1 MRRILVALAALL
13 CLRPWAFA
21 QGAPGPE
28 VETLTYAVN
37 WPSGLSLG
45 EAQLQAARKTPQE
58 GSPERWELRF
68 TLDAAIPGFAL
79 ADRLRSVTTPELC
92 SVEFERDTTHG
103 KRSGKELTTFD
114 SSAAIAK
121 RQTLVPA
128 GGGKSEF
135 STPPCARDAIAF
147 LYFVRRELA
156 QGRLPQ
162 SQTIFFGGPYQV
174 HLEFGGRQRLRVGEE
189 QIEADRI
196 AATMKGPS
204 SAVSFEIFFAQD
216 RSRRPVLV
224 RVPLALGVFTME
236 LNP

>member
-1 MRRILVALAALL
+1 MALAALL
-13 CLRPWAFA
+13 WFHPPAFT
-21 QGAPGPE
+21 QGAGSPDA
-28 VETLTYAVN
+28 ETLTYTVN

-45 EAQLQAARKTPQE
+45 EAQLLATKQAPQE

-68 TLDAAIPGFAL
+68 TLDAAIPGFSV
-79 ADRLRSVTTPELC
+79 ADRLRSVATSELC

-114 SSAAIAK
+114 PSAATAT
-121 RQTLVPA
+121 RQTVVPA
-128 GGGKSEF
+128 GGGKSEL
-135 STPPCARDAIAF
+135 SPPPCAKDAVTF

-162 SQTIFFGGPYQV
+162 SQTIFFGGPYQI

-189 QIEADRI
+189 QVEADRI
-196 AATMKGPS
+196 SASMKGPAS
-204 SAVSFEIFFAQD
+204 SISFEIFFAQD
-216 RSRRPVLV
+216 RTRRPVLV
-224 RVPLALGVFTME
+224 RVPLPLGAFTME